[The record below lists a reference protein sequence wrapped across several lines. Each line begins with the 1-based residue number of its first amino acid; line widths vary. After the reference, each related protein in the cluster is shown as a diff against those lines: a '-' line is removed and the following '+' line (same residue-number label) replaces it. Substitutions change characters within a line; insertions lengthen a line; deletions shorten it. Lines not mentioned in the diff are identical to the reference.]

1 MNYIA
6 NFCIVGFEG
15 RCYNAGL
22 MQKLILIR
30 HGQTDWNTEGRV
42 QGGGKLNEVGISQC
56 HALAIELQSSQLSVV
71 YTSPSQRAHETAS
84 IIATNL
90 SRPIYTTP
98 LLKDLDYGIWSGAL
112 LEHLMSDD
120 PELFERWQKHPER
133 VTFPEGESLSD
144 LRLRVSTFLN
154 CVTKKH
160 PKENLAIV
168 THESPIISMVAIA
181 LEIPDSSHRCFHAD
195 NASLTV
201 LELENK
207 KYILSAFN
215 NTSHLDETVK
225 LL

>member
-6 NFCIVGFEG
+6 NTSIVGFKG

-42 QGGGKLNEVGISQC
+42 QGGGKLNEVGMSQC
-56 HALAIELQSSQLSVV
+56 HALATELQSYELSAV
-71 YTSPSQRAHETAS
+71 YSSPSQRAYETAS

-90 SRPIYTTP
+90 SQPIYTTP

-112 LEHLMSDD
+112 LEHLINDD
-120 PELFERWQKHPER
+120 PELFERWQKSPES
-133 VTFPEGESLSD
+133 VTFPKGESLTD
-144 LRLRVSTFLN
+144 LRLRVSTVLKRVQTN
-154 CVTKKH
+154 H
-160 PKENLAIV
+160 PSENIAIV

-181 LEIPDSSHRCFHAD
+181 LEIPDSRHRSFHAD

-215 NTSHLDETVK
+215 KTSHLDEIVK
-225 LL
+225 LP